1 VEDLDGEVLARLTQD
16 RLGLLLDDEAGAVMR
31 VDDLVADLVDQLLGL
46 TGDLDVLEL
55 LFDFGVGRQ
64 GASSSS

>member
-1 VEDLDGEVLARLTQD
+1 
-16 RLGLLLDDEAGAVMR
+16 MR
-31 VDDLVADLVDQLLGL
+31 VDDLVAKLVDDQLRF
-46 TGDLDVLEL
+46 TGDLDVFEL